1 MLRPVIFLSFIHI
14 IISNKVPPSICVS
27 GGTCYRGAWING
39 TDIVTTFV
47 SFQGIRYAQPPI
59 GKLRLNESAREASTL
74 QAC

>member
-1 MLRPVIFLSFIHI
+1 MLRPIIFLSFIHM
-14 IISNKVPPSICVS
+14 IISSQVPPSICVS

-39 TDIVTTFV
+39 TEIATTFV

-59 GKLRLNESAREASTL
+59 SKLRLNESAREASTL